1 VQRWLLNPPMRV
13 LTYRGLLPH
22 HAVLETTGRR
32 TGRPRRTV
40 VGIARQPH
48 SVLWIVAEHGQRAG
62 YVRNLD
68 TQPNV
73 RIHLDRQWQRGVA
86 RLVAND
92 DIDTRLQHFTPP
104 HINVIRR
111 FGTELGRSAST
122 SSHEGNPQFGA
133 RAFGRRCEVAGRD
146 HSSLRTAQ
154 RSGKTGTDS
163 VVRR

>member
-1 VQRWLLNPPMRV
+1 MRV
-13 LTYRGLLPH
+13 LTYLGLLRH

-40 VGIARQPH
+40 VGIARQPD
-48 SVLWIVAEHGQRAG
+48 SVLWIVAEHGRRAG

-68 TQPNV
+68 TEPNV
-73 RIHLDRQWQRGVA
+73 RVHLDRQWQRDVA
-86 RLVAND
+86 RLVEND
-92 DIDTRLQHFTPP
+92 DIDIRLQHFTPQ

-111 FGTELGRSAST
+111 FGTELGTVRVDLVHPES
-122 SSHEGNPQFGA
+122 GRQFGA
-133 RAFGRRCEVAGRD
+133 RAFGRRCAVAGRD

-163 VVRR
+163 IVRR